1 MKKVLFMVSSMKIG
15 GVEKSLLSLL
25 SVIPKDKYEVTILML
40 EKKGGFLDKLPQ
52 WVKVEEVQWFKK
64 IKPIIMQPPKETI
77 KSYIKNKEY
86 FKILPFIYSYFMS
99 EKKND
104 RHIYYKHVFTH
115 VPKHKEEYDVAIAYA
130 GPTDVIDY
138 YIAHKI
144 KAKKKISWIHFDIS
158 KHKVNSKLYTKLY
171 EKFHKIFVVSKEAKI
186 HLDNIIPKAKHK
198 TETFLNIVSKT
209 LINNMS
215 KEKIDMDESF
225 NGIKV
230 VTVGR
235 LSKEKGQ
242 DLAIKAL
249 HKLKKEGYKVKW
261 YCVGEGPARNEYE
274 NLIEE
279 LNLENEFIL
288 LGATNN
294 PYPYIAKSDI
304 YVQTS
309 RHEGFCLTLAEAK
322 CLNKPI
328 VTTDFTGAKEQIN
341 HGENGYIVSCDEN
354 ELYKEIK
361 VLIEDIEKRKSFEKA
376 LSLEHFDTTTEV
388 NKLYQAIG

>member
-25 SVIPKDKYEVTILML
+25 SVIPKDKYEVTVLML
-40 EKKGGFLDKLPQ
+40 EKYGGFLNKLPA
-52 WVKVEEVQWFKK
+52 WVKVEEVNWFKK
-64 IKPIIMQPPKETI
+64 VKPIIMEPPKDTL
-77 KSYIKNKEY
+77 KSYIRNKEY
-86 FKILPFIYSYFMS
+86 LKIPTFIYSYFMS

-104 RHIYYKHVFTH
+104 RHIYYKHVFTN
-115 VPKHKEEYDVAIAYA
+115 VPNHKEEYDVAIAYA

-138 YIAHKI
+138 YIAHKV

-158 KHKVNSKLYTKLY
+158 KHKINTKLYTKLY
-171 EKFHKIFVVSKEAKI
+171 EKFHKVFVVSKEAKT

-198 TETFLNIVSKT
+198 TETFLNIVSKN
-209 LINNMS
+209 LIHTMS
-215 KEKIDMDESF
+215 KEPVNMCEDF
-225 NGIKV
+225 QGINI

-249 HKLKKEGYKVKW
+249 NKLKEEGYKVRW
-261 YCVGEGPARNEYE
+261 YCVGDGPARAEYE
-274 NLIEE
+274 KLIKE
-279 LNLENEFIL
+279 LNLQEEFIL
-288 LGATNN
+288 LGATHN

-328 VTTDFTGAKEQIN
+328 VTTNFTGAKEQIN
-341 HGENGYIVSCDEN
+341 HGENGYIVECDEQQ
-354 ELYKEIK
+354 L
-361 VLIEDIEKRKSFEKA
+361 
-376 LSLEHFDTTTEV
+376 
-388 NKLYQAIG
+388 